1 MAGSGCSEALL
12 HGTLPW
18 IHPTRER
25 RSLLYRYIGRE
36 TNFNAGV
43 YTAEQQP
50 WVGELSDA
58 QRAVLEPAYGRSRP
72 ELQRDG
78 ETLVEVDGGAG
89 GLGKMFWDRKKAR
102 DKGEEEGAVPA
113 LFANGVMVGGSEAER
128 AEQKKAN
135 GGW

>member
-1 MAGSGCSEALL
+1 MGCSGCSEALL

-18 IHPTRER
+18 KHPTRER

-72 ELQRDG
+72 ELRNDA

-128 AEQKKAN
+128 AEQKRAN

>member
-1 MAGSGCSEALL
+1 M
-12 HGTLPW
+12 TLILP
-18 IHPTRER
+18 
-25 RSLLYRYIGRE
+25 
-36 TNFNAGV
+36 GV
-43 YTAEQQP
+43 
-50 WVGELSDA
+50 
-58 QRAVLEPAYGRSRP
+58 GRSRP
-72 ELQRDG
+72 ELQADG

-128 AEQKKAN
+128 AEQKRAN